1 MSAAP
6 EYTDGWARAV
16 QVIRWLLVVVLVLDA
31 AVGVLAQPRQSP
43 LTDLH
48 DDLASGKVRSI
59 AFTSH
64 DQMRFFRMVD
74 GMFGSQA
81 QDQVVM
87 WRVGAIDYRVA
98 DLSHG
103 SAFVQDNG
111 SDSEQPSA
119 DQLRSQVDRAAR
131 VHRVPVTVGSGADLL
146 QRFPQ
151 TGLAV
156 FLLLL
161 LVLFRAGQPRL
172 ATRWATFWLLLAPL
186 NIGMLRVLIRESP
199 WSPEIRAWP
208 EPPPHK
214 LMPDD
219 RRLTGGG
226 GFLQML
232 FCYLGVQLVIGA
244 LAALRW

>member
-1 MSAAP
+1 M
-6 EYTDGWARAV
+6 
-16 QVIRWLLVVVLVLDA
+16 
-31 AVGVLAQPRQSP
+31 
-43 LTDLH
+43 
-48 DDLASGKVRSI
+48 
-59 AFTSH
+59 
-64 DQMRFFRMVD
+64 
-74 GMFGSQA
+74 
-81 QDQVVM
+81 
-87 WRVGAIDYRVA
+87 
-98 DLSHG
+98 
-103 SAFVQDNG
+103 
-111 SDSEQPSA
+111 
-119 DQLRSQVDRAAR
+119 
-131 VHRVPVTVGSGADLL
+131 GSGADLL

-161 LVLFRAGQPRL
+161 FVMLRGGQPRL

-186 NIGMLRVLIRESP
+186 NIGMLRVLVRESP

-214 LMPDD
+214 LMSDD

-232 FCYLGVQLVIGA
+232 LCYLCVQVVIAA